1 MIKRL
6 IQTLFLIGVLVSCGD
21 EQPSTDIIEIVET
34 EMKVDSSKFFFGHNL
49 DSFEVVEDKIKYGET
64 LGKILNDHGVNHTK
78 VHYLAKA
85 SEDVFDVRD
94 FKVGKQYMILKSLDS
109 VSTAQK
115 FVYKANAV
123 DYYFY
128 NFSDSI
134 YVQHYAKPVVLK
146 REFASGVI
154 ESSLS
159 QTMDEAG
166 LSQRLVM
173 AFADEIY
180 PWTINFFSV
189 QKGDKFKVIYD
200 AKYVDGE
207 FIGIGKVH
215 AANFNHFNNDYYA
228 FSFNGAGYDDYFDD
242 EGNNLRNAFLKAP
255 VQFTRISS
263 KYQPRRRH
271 PVTGRIKAHKGTDFA
286 APKNTPIFST
296 ADGIVTHAQYKKF
309 NGNYVKVRH
318 NATYTTQYL
327 HMNKIARGMKPG
339 KKVKQG
345 EVIGYVGK
353 TGLATG
359 YHVCY
364 RFWVNGKQRDPF
376 KVKLPPSKPVESKYR
391 DAFNLVMND
400 YKKVLDEYDFR
411 KGKVHLDKEPEV
423 EAEIAQKEEI

>member
-1 MIKRL
+1 MIKHLGLCLVL
-6 IQTLFLIGVLVSCGD
+6 ISLCFSCGSN
-21 EQPSTDIIEIVET
+21 EPKEEIKEIVET
-34 EMKVDSSKFFFGHNL
+34 EIKVDSSKFFFGHNL
-49 DSFEVVEDKIKYGET
+49 DSFKVVEDKIKYGET

-78 VHYLAKA
+78 IHYLAKA
-85 SEDVFDVRD
+85 SEDIYDVRD

-109 VSTAQK
+109 NATAVK
-115 FVYKANAV
+115 FVYKENPV

-128 NFSDSI
+128 NFADSI
-134 YVQHYAKPVVLK
+134 YVEHYAKPVELK

-159 QTMDEAG
+159 QTIDEAG
-166 LSQRLVM
+166 LSQRLVL
-173 AFADEIY
+173 ALADEIY

-189 QKGDKFKVIYD
+189 QPGDKFKVIYD
-200 AKYVDGE
+200 ARYVDGE

-215 AANFNHFNNDYYA
+215 AANFNHLKNDYYA
-228 FSFNGAGYDDYFDD
+228 FNFNGEGYDDYFD
-242 EGNNLRNAFLKAP
+242 EVGNNLRNAFLKAP

-263 KYQPRRRH
+263 RYQPRRRH

-296 ADGIVTHAQYKKF
+296 ADGIVTHAQYKRY

-327 HMNKIARGMKPG
+327 HMNKIAKGIRPG

-364 RFWVNGKQRDPF
+364 RFWVNGKQKDPF
-376 KVKLPPSKPVESKYR
+376 KVKLPPSKPVANKYR
-391 DAFNLVMND
+391 DAYNAVMED

-411 KGKVHLDKEPEV
+411 TGKLSLDSLQSS
-423 EAEIAQKEEI
+423 I

>member
-1 MIKRL
+1 MIKHL
-6 IQTLFLIGVLVSCGD
+6 GKCLVLLGLCFSCGD
-21 EQPSTDIIEIVET
+21 DKSVEEIPVVIEPEI
-34 EMKVDSSKFFFGHNL
+34 KIDSSKFFFGHNL
-49 DSFEVVEDKIKYGET
+49 DSFEVVEDEIKYGET

-94 FKVGKQYMILKSLDS
+94 FKVGKQYMVLKSLDS
-109 VSTAQK
+109 NATALK

-128 NFSDSI
+128 NFEDSI
-134 YVQHYAKPVVLK
+134 FVEQFSKPVTIK
-146 REFASGVI
+146 RQFASGVI
-154 ESSLS
+154 NSSLS

-189 QKGDKFKVIYD
+189 QSGDKFKVIYD

-215 AANFNHFNNDYYA
+215 AANFNHFDNDYYA
-228 FSFNGAGYDDYFDD
+228 FSFDGAGYDDYFDE

-309 NGNYVKVRH
+309 NGNYVKIRH

-327 HMNKIARGMKPG
+327 HMNKIAKGMKPG

-364 RFWVNGKQRDPF
+364 RFWVNGKQKDPF
-376 KVKLPPSKPVESKYR
+376 KVKLPPSKPVADQYR
-391 DAFNLVMND
+391 SAFNLVMED
-400 YKKVLDEYDFR
+400 YKKVLDGYNFETS
-411 KGKVHLDKEPEV
+411 KVDLEVKE
-423 EAEIAQKEEI
+423 

>member
-1 MIKRL
+1 MIKHIGLCLVL
-6 IQTLFLIGVLVSCGD
+6 ISLCFSCGSN
-21 EQPSTDIIEIVET
+21 EPKEEIKEIVET
-34 EMKVDSSKFFFGHNL
+34 EIKVDSSKFFFGHNL
-49 DSFEVVEDKIKYGET
+49 DSFKVVEDKIKYGET

-78 VHYLAKA
+78 IHYLAKA
-85 SEDVFDVRD
+85 SEDVYDVRD

-109 VSTAQK
+109 NATAVK
-115 FVYKANAV
+115 FVYKENPV

-128 NFSDSI
+128 NFADSI
-134 YVQHYAKPVVLK
+134 YVEHYAKPVELK

-159 QTMDEAG
+159 QTIDEAG
-166 LSQRLVM
+166 LSQRLVL
-173 AFADEIY
+173 ALADEIY

-189 QKGDKFKVIYD
+189 QPGDKFKVIYD
-200 AKYVDGE
+200 ARYVDGE

-215 AANFNHFNNDYYA
+215 AANFNHLKNDYYA
-228 FSFNGAGYDDYFDD
+228 FNFNGEGYDDYFD
-242 EGNNLRNAFLKAP
+242 EVGNNLRNAFLKAP

-263 KYQPRRRH
+263 RYQPRRRH

-296 ADGIVTHAQYKKF
+296 ADGIVTHAQYKRY

-327 HMNKIARGMKPG
+327 HMNKIAKGIRPG

-364 RFWVNGKQRDPF
+364 RFWVNGKQKDPF
-376 KVKLPPSKPVESKYR
+376 KVKLPPSKPVANKYR
-391 DAFNLVMND
+391 DAYNAVMED

-411 KGKVHLDKEPEV
+411 TGKLSLDSLQSS
-423 EAEIAQKEEI
+423 I

>member
-1 MIKRL
+1 MIKHL
-6 IQTLFLIGVLVSCGD
+6 GKCLVLLGLCFSCGGNEPKQD
-21 EQPSTDIIEIVET
+21 VVEVVEPEI
-34 EMKVDSSKFFFGHNL
+34 KIDSSRFFFGHHL
-49 DSFEVVEDKIKYGET
+49 DSFEVVEDEIKYGET
-64 LGKILNDHGVNHTK
+64 LGKILDDHGVSHTK

-109 VSTAQK
+109 NATALK
-115 FVYKANAV
+115 FIYKANPV

-128 NFSDSI
+128 NFEDSI
-134 YVQHYAKPVVLK
+134 YVEQKSKPVEIK
-146 REFASGVI
+146 RQFASGVI

-189 QKGDKFKVIYD
+189 QAGDKFKVIYD

-215 AANFNHFNNDYYA
+215 AANFNHFDNDYYA
-228 FSFNGAGYDDYFDD
+228 FAFDGAGYDDYFD
-242 EGNNLRNAFLKAP
+242 EVGNNLRNAFLKAP

-263 KYQPRRRH
+263 KFQPRRRH
-271 PVTGRIKAHKGTDFA
+271 PVTGRVKAHKGTDFA

-309 NGNYVKVRH
+309 NGNYVKIRH

-327 HMNKIARGMKPG
+327 HMNKIARGIKPG

-376 KVKLPPSKPVESKYR
+376 KVKLPPSKPVEEKYR
-391 DAFNLVMND
+391 AAFDSVMVD
-400 YKKVLDEYDFR
+400 YKAVLDGYDFR
-411 KGKVHLDKEPEV
+411 TGKVQLSPE
-423 EAEIAQKEEI
+423 E

>member
-1 MIKRL
+1 MIKHL
-6 IQTLFLIGVLVSCGD
+6 GKCLVLLGLCFSCGD
-21 EQPSTDIIEIVET
+21 DKSVEEIPVVVEP
-34 EMKVDSSKFFFGHNL
+34 EIKIDSSKFFFGHNL
-49 DSFEVVEDKIKYGET
+49 DSFEVVEDEIKYGET

-94 FKVGKQYMILKSLDS
+94 FKVGKQYMVLKSLDS
-109 VSTAQK
+109 NATALK

-128 NFSDSI
+128 NFEDSI
-134 YVQHYAKPVVLK
+134 FVEQFSKPVTIK
-146 REFASGVI
+146 RQFASGVI
-154 ESSLS
+154 KSSLS

-189 QKGDKFKVIYD
+189 QSGDKFKVIYD

-215 AANFNHFNNDYYA
+215 AANFNHFDNDYYA
-228 FSFNGAGYDDYFDD
+228 FSFDGAGYDDYFDE

-271 PVTGRIKAHKGTDFA
+271 PVTGRVKAHKGTDFA

-309 NGNYVKVRH
+309 NGNYVKIRH

-327 HMNKIARGMKPG
+327 HMNKIAKGMKPG

-364 RFWVNGKQRDPF
+364 RFWVNGKQKDPF
-376 KVKLPPSKPVESKYR
+376 KVKLPPSKPVADQYR
-391 DAFNLVMND
+391 SAFNLVMED
-400 YKKVLDEYDFR
+400 YKKVLDGYNFETS
-411 KGKVHLDKEPEV
+411 KVDLEIKE
-423 EAEIAQKEEI
+423 

>member
-1 MIKRL
+1 MIKHL
-6 IQTLFLIGVLVSCGD
+6 GKCLVLLGLCFSCGD
-21 EQPSTDIIEIVET
+21 DKSVEEIPVVVEP
-34 EMKVDSSKFFFGHNL
+34 EIKIDSSKFFFGHNL
-49 DSFEVVEDKIKYGET
+49 DSFEVVEDEIKYGET

-94 FKVGKQYMILKSLDS
+94 FKVGKQYMVLKSLDS
-109 VSTAQK
+109 NATALK

-128 NFSDSI
+128 NFEDSI
-134 YVQHYAKPVVLK
+134 FVEQFSKPVTIK
-146 REFASGVI
+146 RQFASGVI
-154 ESSLS
+154 KSSLS

-189 QKGDKFKVIYD
+189 QSGDKFKVIYD

-215 AANFNHFNNDYYA
+215 AANFNHFDNDYYA
-228 FSFNGAGYDDYFDD
+228 FSFDGAGYDDYFDE

-271 PVTGRIKAHKGTDFA
+271 PVTGRVKAHKGTDFA

-309 NGNYVKVRH
+309 NGNYVKIRH

-327 HMNKIARGMKPG
+327 HMNKIAKGMKPG

-364 RFWVNGKQRDPF
+364 RFWVNGKQKDPF
-376 KVKLPPSKPVESKYR
+376 KVKLPPSKPVADKYR
-391 DAFNLVMND
+391 SAFNLVMED
-400 YKKVLDEYDFR
+400 YKKVLDGYNFETS
-411 KGKVHLDKEPEV
+411 KVDLEIKE
-423 EAEIAQKEEI
+423 